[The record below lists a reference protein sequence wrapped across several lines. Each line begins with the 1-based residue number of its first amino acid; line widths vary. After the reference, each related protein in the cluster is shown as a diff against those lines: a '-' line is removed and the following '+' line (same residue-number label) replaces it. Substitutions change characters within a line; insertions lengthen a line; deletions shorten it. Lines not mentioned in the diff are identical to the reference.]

1 MFCSNCGK
9 QIEDGA
15 AFCSGCGTSLNSQP
29 QPQAQIQTVEQ
40 PVYQQPVQQPIYQQ
54 PAQQPSN
61 QNPVSSKKRTAGIA
75 MVVLSA
81 MVFLGWGTNGTY
93 ERFAEVGPDLSDI
106 FAILLVLGL
115 MVGGV
120 YLIIK
125 NKKQ

>member
-29 QPQAQIQTVEQ
+29 QPNVQT
-40 PVYQQPVQQPIYQQ
+40 PPSVYQQPIAQHSVPQQTSGK
-54 PAQQPSN
+54 PAT
-61 QNPVSSKKRTAGIA
+61 KKGRTIGI
-75 MVVLSA
+75 VLLIFGILA
-81 MVFLGWGTNGTY
+81 LIGMATNGTLA
-93 ERFAEVGPDLSDI
+93 RIAAE
-106 FAILLVLGL
+106 GL
-115 MVGGV
+115 TMADCFSFLIEAGCIIGGI